1 MLLKAFEVFILLYFL
16 LIVNL
21 FSFNIQIRSDRDKS
35 LSLRYSV
42 TGPGGDQP
50 PIGVFIISPISGQL
64 SVTKPL
70 DREQIASFH
79 VRKETTSI
87 CYGLIA

>member
-1 MLLKAFEVFILLYFL
+1 MMLIIHHFSL
-16 LIVNL
+16 NL
-21 FSFNIQIRSDRDKS
+21 QIRSDRDKS

-79 VRKETTSI
+79 VRKQTTSV
-87 CYGLIA
+87 